1 MLQNVSYNPLILA
14 IEMSS
19 ESEPDELED
28 LDDLNDIKHSDDCLD
43 DLDKVIIDVNSTFN
57 YIFRGA

>member
-1 MLQNVSYNPLILA
+1 MSQNVSNNVILA

-28 LDDLNDIKHSDDCLD
+28 LDDLNDIKHPEDCLD
-43 DLDKVIIDVNSTFN
+43 DLDKVITDVKST
-57 YIFRGA
+57 